1 MQSDRFRLRR
11 EFGRIKGLKPEE
23 RSPEVLQKFSEA
35 VSASAKRL
43 EDRKQRVPKLKY
55 DTELPI
61 YERKDEIAKAIIENQ
76 VVVISGETG
85 SGKSTQ
91 LPLIALEAGFGISG
105 LIGHTTRNLAELPH
119 EACRRGSLPSWD
131 PHKGQMSVS
140 RFALTTKRLIARTLN

>member
-1 MQSDRFRLRR
+1 MVAAGDPFPLDEQLSTPDLSSLGKSIETTMQSDRFRLRR

-61 YERKDEIAKAIIENQ
+61 YER
-76 VVVISGETG
+76 
-85 SGKSTQ
+85 
-91 LPLIALEAGFGISG
+91 
-105 LIGHTTRNLAELPH
+105 
-119 EACRRGSLPSWD
+119 
-131 PHKGQMSVS
+131 
-140 RFALTTKRLIARTLN
+140 